1 MKCLILVA
9 GYATRM
15 YALSEE
21 CPKPLLTVKGKS
33 ILDWLLED
41 LRTSDQIDEFLLIS
55 NHKFIS
61 FFRDWVERQ
70 SIPIRL
76 VDNGTCTNETRL
88 GAVRDIQFAVDAAGI
103 DDDLLVVAG
112 DHLLDFSLTRFIDFT
127 QEKQTSCIM
136 HCYEPDRRC
145 LSRSGV
151 CEIGADDRLLGME
164 EKPAEPKTHW
174 CALPFYFYTAED
186 VRKIKTAIE
195 QGCGVDA
202 PGSLAAWMCE
212 HSVVHSM
219 LLPGKR
225 YDIGDLESYEKV
237 QKEYPGILNP
247 ED

>member
-61 FFRDWVERQ
+61 FFQAWVDRQ
-70 SIPIRL
+70 TIPIRL

-88 GAVRDIQFAVDAAGI
+88 GAVRDIQFAVDAAGV
-103 DDDLLVVAG
+103 DDDLLVIAG

-136 HCYEPDRRC
+136 HCYEPDLRC

-151 CEIGADDRLLGME
+151 CEIGENGRLLGME
-164 EKPAEPKTHW
+164 EKPADPKTHW

-186 VRKIKTAIE
+186 VRKIRTAIE
-195 QGCGVDA
+195 QGCGTDA

-237 QKEYPGILNP
+237 QKEYPGILDP
-247 ED
+247 KE